1 KAGELDALLELADSQ
16 ITYRIRYVMLA
27 ARVPVV
33 DLVLLDG
40 GNPRALAF
48 QAERIRQLLADM
60 PAHAPAGLLG
70 PADRLATRL
79 AAELGTADAAALDAD
94 DLIGFEQ
101 TLMKISDEVA
111 LAYFTHRRAADPVD
125 GGE

>member
-1 KAGELDALLELADSQ
+1 MG
-16 ITYRIRYVMLA
+16 I

-33 DLVLLDG
+33 DLVALDP

-60 PAHAPAGLLG
+60 PAHAPAGLLA

-79 AAELGTADAAALDAD
+79 AAELDTAEAATLDAE
-94 DLIGFEQ
+94 DLLGFER
-101 TLMKISDEVA
+101 TLMTISDEVA
-111 LAYFTHRRAADPVD
+111 LAYFTHRRAAGSGD